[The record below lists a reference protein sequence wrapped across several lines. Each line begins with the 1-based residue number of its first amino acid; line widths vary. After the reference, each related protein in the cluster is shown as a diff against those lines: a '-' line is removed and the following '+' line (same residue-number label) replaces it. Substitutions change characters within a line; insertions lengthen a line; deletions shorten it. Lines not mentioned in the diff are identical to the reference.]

1 MWKERINYLKEKM
14 NKIFL
19 ILLTLLLLM
28 LILNHAED
36 KSMPERSQAY
46 EDQRKILEEAFGE
59 KAKYQ
64 DGKYEDPSTIPPLA
78 PSGIK
83 ATDYER
89 TDRPTTA
96 PPPGTPSWCPPPQKI
111 GSPPVDTDTV
121 DNECINY

>member
-1 MWKERINYLKEKM
+1 M
-14 NKIFL
+14 NKIIL

-28 LILNHAED
+28 LILNHAKDES
-36 KSMPERSQAY
+36 KSKRTQAY
-46 EDQRKILEEAFGE
+46 EDQRKKLEEAFGD

-78 PSGIK
+78 PSV
-83 ATDYER
+83 DDR

-111 GSPPVDTDTV
+111 GSPPLEKIDA
-121 DNECINY
+121 ECIY

>member
-1 MWKERINYLKEKM
+1 M
-14 NKIFL
+14 NKLIL

-36 KSMPERSQAY
+36 KSTSERTQAY
-46 EDQRKILEEAFGE
+46 EDQRKKLEEAFGD

>member
-1 MWKERINYLKEKM
+1 M
-14 NKIFL
+14 NKIIL
-19 ILLTLLLLM
+19 ILLTLSLLM

-36 KSMPERSQAY
+36 KSMPERSKAY
-46 EDQRKILEEAFGE
+46 EDQRKILEEAFE
-59 KAKYQ
+59 DKAKYQ

-83 ATDYER
+83 STDYER

-111 GSPPVDTDTV
+111 GSPPLDTDKVDT
-121 DNECINY
+121 ECIY